1 MSGTR
6 IMPDRPLNQNS
17 PVVGEGSYEGNLTSM
32 SEVTPIARGQQSAD
46 GPGQVQEVRLVLV

>member
-46 GPGQVQEVRLVLV
+46 GPGQVQEVRLV